1 MASAISP
8 RTHRAIHVATRLV
21 VHALRHVER
30 RALQLTS
37 HIHQWRI
44 WRRRQLVP
52 VCDRVHTMLLLEL
65 RPHGRRRAHGGL
77 VLVAHGRD
85 VRGQGG
91 ALVDVDAV
99 PRRIDVVP
107 QELLLQSPVRVQ
119 EKQLILPV
127 QKAGGERNA
136 ELVLLHGE
144 FEGNST
150 AEDLPHLLEHGR
162 HIDPSAAP
170 FVRAHALELTC
181 VAPELREQQRL
192 AETSEVVDDT
202 LVGRIA
208 KVRLPLVIQV
218 LRITP

>member
-8 RTHRAIHVATRLV
+8 RTHRAIHVATGLI

-30 RALQLTS
+30 RALRLTS
-37 HIHQWRI
+37 HIQQWRI

-52 VCDRVHTMLLLEL
+52 VCDRVHTILLLEL
-65 RPHGRRRAHGGL
+65 RPHGRRGARGGL

-99 PRRIDVVP
+99 PCRIDIVP

-150 AEDLPHLLEHGR
+150 AEDLSHLLEHGR

-170 FVRAHALELTC
+170 FVRAHALERTR